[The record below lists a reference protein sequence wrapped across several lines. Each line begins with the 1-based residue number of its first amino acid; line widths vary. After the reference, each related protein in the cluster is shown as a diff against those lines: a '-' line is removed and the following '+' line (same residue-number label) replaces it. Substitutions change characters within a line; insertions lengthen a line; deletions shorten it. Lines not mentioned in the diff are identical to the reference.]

1 MALTEFQR
9 QVLGTIAAKRS
20 PSSHFGGGAAL
31 NVDRPRYSRDFDIF
45 HQAITEVQ
53 QNADCD
59 ILALRMA
66 GYVVAETLRSRPAS
80 GFIEAVV
87 GRDDNTVDIQ
97 WVFDSAVRFF
107 PVVRD
112 DLFGWRLHDLDM
124 AVNKTLA
131 LAGRREARD
140 YYDIVMLAKAGM
152 RLAAL
157 VWAAP
162 AKDPGFTPDLL
173 MDEISRH
180 SSYQESE
187 LRAKIDADPFPDL
200 VELKKVFLT
209 EIRHARDTLPNL
221 PMDLVGHLFLDRQGR
236 VIDPSEI
243 KAGDDYRA
251 HKVCVGGSWPG
262 FVDPSSNTSEPG

>member
-1 MALTEFQR
+1 M
-9 QVLGTIAAKRS
+9 
-20 PSSHFGGGAAL
+20 
-31 NVDRPRYSRDFDIF
+31 NVDRPRYSKDFDIF
-45 HQAITEVQ
+45 HQAIAEVQ
-53 QNADCD
+53 RNADVD
-59 ILALRMA
+59 MTALRMA
-66 GYVVAETLRSRPAS
+66 GFNVTETVRSRPVS
-80 GFIEAVV
+80 GFVEAVV
-87 GRDDNTVDIQ
+87 SKNGEAVDIQ

-112 DLFGWRLHDLDM
+112 DLFGWRLHELDM

-140 YYDIVMLAKAGM
+140 YYDIVMLAKAGI

-187 LRAKIDADPFPDL
+187 LRAKIDANPFPDL
-200 VELKKVFLT
+200 VELKKTFLT
-209 EIRHARDTLPNL
+209 EIRHARDTLPSVQ
-221 PMDLVGHLFLDRQGR
+221 MDLVGHFFLDRQGR

-243 KAGDDYRA
+243 TRRDDCRA
-251 HKVCVGGSWPG
+251 HSVCIGGSWP
-262 FVDPSSNTSEPG
+262 SLSQPG